1 MNSAYLLYAWRFL
14 MLGVLQVLVL
24 MNMPFGQINLY
35 IYPLAILFLP
45 LEIPVMVL
53 MLIGFTYGLCIDLF
67 YNSVGLHASALV
79 FLSLIKNWLAIKLS
93 PRADFDFSKTINK
106 NLYGIGWFLQFAL
119 LMLAIHIIWVI
130 TLEEFG
136 FGLLWLLRVLLSFLL
151 SAILW
156 VIYQFIFNPK

>member
-1 MNSAYLLYAWRFL
+1 MNSVYFIYAWRFL
-14 MLGVLQVLVL
+14 LLALLQVLVL
-24 MNMPFGQINLY
+24 MNMPLGQINLY

-53 MLIGFTYGLCIDLF
+53 MLIGFFYGLFIDLF
-67 YNSVGLHASALV
+67 YNSAGLHASALV
-79 FLSLIKNWLAIKLS
+79 TLALLKNWLAVKLS
-93 PRADFDFSKTINK
+93 PRADFDVTKTINK

-119 LMLAIHIIWVI
+119 LMLAIHIVWVI

-136 FGLLWLLRVLLSFLL
+136 FGLAWLLRVILSFVL